1 MKAGSE
7 CGSVIV
13 SLRETPVS
21 HREQLKQLLREK
33 SLWRGKFL
41 LSSGKTSDYYIDCK
55 LTTLDPEG
63 AALAAYTILELLDEK
78 GIHADAIV
86 GPVLGAVP
94 IVAAVAAVSYL
105 RAKVERKGMPLPAFL
120 VRKEPK
126 GHGRQKQI
134 EGLDLTKVHKV
145 VIVDEVCTEGTSIE
159 VALQVVE
166 ENKLEVVA
174 VISLV
179 DREQGGHEKL
189 REKYGD
195 RYLQVFTA
203 RELLQ
208 DDARVLAHSPEAS
221 QHIL

>member
-1 MKAGSE
+1 MKAGLE
-7 CGSVIV
+7 YGSVIV
-13 SLRETPVS
+13 LLGETPVS
-21 HREQLKQLLREK
+21 HRELLKRLLREK
-33 SLWRGKFL
+33 SLCRGKFL

-63 AALAAYTILELLDEK
+63 AALTAYTILELLDEK
-78 GIHADAIV
+78 GIQADAIG

-105 RAKVERKGMPLPAFL
+105 RANADRKGTPLPGFL

-134 EGLDLTKVHKV
+134 EGLDLTKVRKV

-159 VALQVVE
+159 VALQAVE
-166 ENKLEVVA
+166 EQGLEVMA

-179 DREQGGHEKL
+179 DREQGGHERL
-189 REKYGD
+189 RAKYGD

-203 RELLQ
+203 QELLQ
-208 DDARVLAHSPEAS
+208 DEAQVVAQSPQAS
-221 QHIL
+221 GKPL